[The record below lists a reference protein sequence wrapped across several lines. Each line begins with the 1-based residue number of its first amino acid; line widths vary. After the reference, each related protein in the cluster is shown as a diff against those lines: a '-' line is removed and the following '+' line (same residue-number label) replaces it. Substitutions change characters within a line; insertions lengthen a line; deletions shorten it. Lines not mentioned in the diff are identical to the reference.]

1 MLSAFRQ
8 VCWQSINP
16 VCRDRWLESAAYHSG
31 SVAIVFQIPNIQ
43 AVAPHLA
50 TLQRGLLLAMLGV
63 FYLVLWQRP
72 DTWVGKTLFMAHLGL
87 FMLWQPFVHSGQR
100 LSVRSLLGVTVVVG
114 VSTWVLTWWLL
125 AIWVMMMA
133 GVVGGKVLLFGAR
146 SARLFYLMA
155 LGFLVT
161 ALLLQV
167 APAAV
172 PAAQV
177 PPQILWLAYVGLPLT
192 LVVMGF
198 LPRSTEHDGTGEV
211 VDFVY
216 SLFVFLLLAVL
227 MLGSLAAMLIFGSG
241 YIEAVLQSLF
251 LMSLVLL
258 VLGWVWN
265 PHAGFS
271 GLGNLFSRYLMSI
284 GLPVEQWLQSL
295 AECALR
301 EEDPEQFLEQSCAE
315 MARRLPWVT
324 GGEWVAGE
332 HRGSFG
338 LSGEHRSEFV
348 HGTLVLILFTRQ
360 TLSPTLLW
368 HFNLMAQLLAEF
380 HADKLR
386 AQALKDLSYLRAIHE
401 TGARLTHDVKNLLQS
416 LNTLCAAISEPGA
429 AASPAYHALL
439 QRQLPVISARLSETL
454 NKLKSPKD
462 AQDTTDFAAVP
473 ANVWWH
479 ELGQRSLMNDWIQF
493 DATTAAATDKVP
505 AGVFTGVVDNLIRN
519 ASEKRLLEPT
529 LRLRVRLDAGWQGAE
544 LTVCDD
550 GSAISQ
556 PLADNLLLRPVQ
568 SENGLG
574 IGLYQAARYAETT
587 GYRLTLIENRPGC
600 VCFRLAP
607 SA

>member
-1 MLSAFRQ
+1 
-8 VCWQSINP
+8 
-16 VCRDRWLESAAYHSG
+16 
-31 SVAIVFQIPNIQ
+31 
-43 AVAPHLA
+43 
-50 TLQRGLLLAMLGV
+50 MLGV

-100 LSVRSLLGVTVVVG
+100 LSVRSLLGVAVVVG

-125 AIWVMMMA
+125 AIWVMMVA

-172 PAAQV
+172 PAARV
-177 PPQILWLAYVGLPLT
+177 PPQMLWFGYVGLPLT
-192 LVVMGF
+192 LIVMGF

-301 EEDPEQFLEQSCAE
+301 EEDPEQFLAQSCAD
-315 MARRLPWVT
+315 MAQRLPWVT
-324 GGEWVAGE
+324 GGEWVAGA
-332 HRGSFG
+332 HRGAFG
-338 LSGEHRSEFV
+338 SSGAHRSEFA

-386 AQALKDLSYLRAIHE
+386 AQALKELSYLRAIHE

-416 LNTLCAAISEPGA
+416 LNTLCAAIDEPGA

-439 QRQLPVISARLSETL
+439 QRQLPVISSRLSETL
-454 NKLKSPKD
+454 NKLKSPQE
-462 AQDTTDFAAVP
+462 AHEPTDLAVVP
-473 ANVWWH
+473 ADVWWQ
-479 ELGQRSLMNDWIQF
+479 ELGQRSLMNDWICF
-493 DATTAAATDKVP
+493 DASTATAMDKVP
-505 AGVFTGVVDNLIRN
+505 AGVFSGVIDNLIRN

-529 LRLRVRLDAGWQGAE
+529 LHVRVRLETGRQGAE

-556 PLADNLLLRPVQ
+556 PLADNLLSRPVQ

-574 IGLYQAARYAETT
+574 IGLYQAARHAETA
-587 GYRLTLIENRPGC
+587 GYRLTLAENRPGC
-600 VCFRLAP
+600 VCFRLVPDPVLP
-607 SA
+607 S